1 MFAYRERRLR
11 AFDHAGA
18 AEVKFLTAGNAE
30 FKADLRDERAGRVE
44 PCSCGAYG
52 ANEGLGMPVLSNT
65 GNQTVRAT
73 LRQLRPATKGAGHPP
88 ERSKG
93 DGHRHRDCNPNRSP
107 SWGAPRKLP
116 NTGKPFRRKRR
127 RYFWSVMRKAQGQC
141 AGRSRAP
148 KLD

>member
-18 AEVKFLTAGNAE
+18 AEVKFLTAGNVE

-65 GNQTVRAT
+65 GIKQCGQRCANCDPRPKVPGTPRNGLRAMVTVIGIAT
-73 LRQLRPATKGAGHPP
+73 RTGVHRG
-88 ERSKG
+88 ERRES
-93 DGHRHRDCNPNRSP
+93 SP
-107 SWGAPRKLP
+107 TQANHFGENAAVIFGL
-116 NTGKPFRRKRR
+116 
-127 RYFWSVMRKAQGQC
+127 
-141 AGRSRAP
+141 
-148 KLD
+148 